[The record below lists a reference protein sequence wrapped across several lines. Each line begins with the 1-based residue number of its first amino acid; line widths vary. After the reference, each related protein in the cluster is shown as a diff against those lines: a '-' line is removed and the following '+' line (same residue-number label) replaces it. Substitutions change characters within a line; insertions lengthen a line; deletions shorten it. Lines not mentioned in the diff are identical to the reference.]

1 MIKLKDTYEKMC
13 VWGKT
18 RINYLMKRRKKNH
31 EKETVQKSHEMY
43 KKKIEEKNLLMK

>member
-31 EKETVQKSHEMY
+31 EKRNST
-43 KKKIEEKNLLMK
+43 KIP